1 MAVMNNIDELRSQ
14 RDIVNQIDWT
24 MTPEKAVDMY
34 LEWGASWTRGN
45 AFVRGDED
53 ESYYFV
59 IYDWET
65 PPQAT
70 LLRRSSKDVEELA
83 KIPIEKEFFL
93 KTIEE
98 GGIKPG
104 VGVYQPTT
112 DLKKWLSK
120 VLSGPPVPEDDEDF

>member
-1 MAVMNNIDELRSQ
+1 MPAMSIEELRAQ
-14 RDIVNQIDWT
+14 RDVVNQIDWT

-45 AFVRGDED
+45 EFVRGDED

-83 KIPIEKEFFL
+83 KIPIDQKLFL
-93 KTIEE
+93 KSIDE

-104 VGVYQPTT
+104 VGVYQPTKE
-112 DLKKWLSK
+112 LKIWLSRM
-120 VLSGPPVPEDDEDF
+120 LSGPPVMDEQE